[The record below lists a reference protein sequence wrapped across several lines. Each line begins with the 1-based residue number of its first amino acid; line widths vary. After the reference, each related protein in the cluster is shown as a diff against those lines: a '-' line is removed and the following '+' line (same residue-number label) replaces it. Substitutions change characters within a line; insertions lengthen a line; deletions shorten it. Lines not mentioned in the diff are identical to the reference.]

1 MEAHGSVLRPSA
13 EMRFS
18 LIKFKV
24 DPESTSVVRMEK
36 KPISETDRWISFE
49 EKREIEVR
57 SHAVLK
63 SLTS

>member
-1 MEAHGSVLRPSA
+1 M
-13 EMRFS
+13 
-18 LIKFKV
+18 IKFRV
-24 DPESTSVVRMEK
+24 DPESTSTVRIEK
-36 KPISETDRWISFE
+36 KPISDTDKWISFE

>member
-1 MEAHGSVLRPSA
+1 
-13 EMRFS
+13 MRFS
-18 LIKFKV
+18 LIKFRV
-24 DPESTSVVRMEK
+24 DPESTSAVRMEK
-36 KPISETDRWISFE
+36 KPISDTDKWISFE